1 MGLKNLKSQFDL
13 VQGPTAPVEN
23 MDSMHGPS
31 FDNGFDSTL
40 HIDSLPLVPGPPSN
54 SPYQETAIHLFKI

>member
-23 MDSMHGPS
+23 MDSMHE
-31 FDNGFDSTL
+31 
-40 HIDSLPLVPGPPSN
+40 
-54 SPYQETAIHLFKI
+54 ETAIHLFKI